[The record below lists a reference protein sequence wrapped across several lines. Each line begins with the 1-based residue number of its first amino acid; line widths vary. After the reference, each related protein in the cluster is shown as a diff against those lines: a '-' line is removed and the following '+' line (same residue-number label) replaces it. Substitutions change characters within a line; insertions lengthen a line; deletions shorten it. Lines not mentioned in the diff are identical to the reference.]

1 MAKQDPEEGADRP
14 RRGTPWPALFLLV
27 VVLAFWGYRTWQ
39 ERRTHHVV
47 FRAIGAQTCRVRV
60 QFSPG
65 APLDAVEQQAGVL
78 TPWQRELDAKQ
89 ETELSLR
96 LYGDASCI
104 AMTCEIEVDGIVI
117 SRKTQPTK
125 DNEGVDSASCQAL
138 AVDTH
143 H

>member
-1 MAKQDPEEGADRP
+1 MAQLEQEGGGKRP
-14 RRGTPWPALFLLV
+14 ARGAPWPALFLLV

-47 FRAIGAQTCRVRV
+47 FRAIGAETCRVRV
-60 QFSPG
+60 QFDPG
-65 APLDAVEQQAGVL
+65 VPLDAVEQQAGVL
-78 TPWQRELDAKQ
+78 TPWQRELEAKQ

-96 LYGDASCI
+96 LYGDASCAAI
-104 AMTCEIEVDGIVI
+104 TCEIEVDGIVI
-117 SRKTQPTK
+117 SRKTQTTK
-125 DNEGVDSASCQAL
+125 DNQGVDSASCRAL